1 MDTVMIAA
9 IVGSEGEGFA
19 GRFTE
24 FKEDQD
30 FRSQD
35 RLTTKGSDP

>member
-1 MDTVMIAA
+1 MVTVMIAA
-9 IVGSEGEGFA
+9 IVGSEVEGFA
-19 GRFTE
+19 DRFTE

-35 RLTTKGSDP
+35 RLTKKGSDP

>member
-1 MDTVMIAA
+1 MIAA

-19 GRFTE
+19 DRFTE

-35 RLTTKGSDP
+35 RLTKKGYDP